1 MTKKIMLLD
10 GNSLINRAFYA
21 LPLLTTPDGTYT
33 NAVYGFLNIF
43 FKFIDEDQPEYV
55 AVAFDLPHSTFRHEK
70 FDGYKGNRKP
80 MPDELRPQI
89 QTLKGLLTRMNV
101 CTIDLPGFEA
111 DDILGT
117 LAVKSLALGLAP
129 VIVSGDRDML
139 QLCTD
144 TLEVRIPRTKGGKTE
159 IERYFERDVVEKI
172 GVTPAEYIDVKALM
186 GDASDNIPGVAGIGE
201 KTALKLIQE
210 FGSVE
215 AAIKASEENAASVKP
230 PKAAQNLAANADIA
244 ILSKHL
250 ATIVTDAPVDFSLE
264 DAGTDGFYNPES
276 QEEIVRL
283 GFKSYFER
291 FSTYTLSAVQGI
303 SDKNETPSADYS
315 VIESSAELV
324 KYAADLPRYSAV
336 AFATIGDDGELEGMS
351 VSHAERCAVFVRFG
365 EDLTQKQGLEVL
377 APFLESEHP
386 KAVLDYKRELT
397 VLSANGVS
405 LRGVVFD
412 ASLAAYVADSSKAS
426 YSHADISL
434 DFLNEPS
441 PTLGDILGKGK
452 ARRKISEVAAAELLG
467 AVCQESDVV
476 LRAMPL
482 LERRIEDNGQSEL
495 FREIEMPLA
504 RVLYDMETYGINMS
518 KEELVAFGRKLDANI
533 QELTDDIYS
542 LAGEVFNI
550 NSPSQL
556 GVILFEKLGL
566 KGSKKTKTGYSTAA
580 DVLEK
585 LAGKHPIVGRVLKYR
600 TFAKLK
606 STYVDGLIPL
616 INPDT
621 GKLHSTFSQT
631 VTSTGRISSSEPNL
645 QNIPIRLELG
655 RELRRAFIPSSS
667 DYVFLDGDYNQIELR
682 VLAHLSGDETL
693 IGAFNED
700 QDIHRLTASQVFGTH
715 FDLVTPGQRSAAK
728 AVNFGIVYGMGA
740 YSLSQDLSISVKEAE
755 SYIAGYFARYPRVKT
770 FMDKTVETAR
780 SLGYAETLFGRRRPI
795 PELGSSNFN
804 LRAFGERAAMN
815 MPIQGTAADII
826 KIAMVRVHRRLTEAG
841 FRSRLILQVH
851 DELLLE
857 AHREE
862 LEDVRQL
869 LKTEMEGS
877 AQLTVPLLCSFH
889 VGESWYDA
897 K

>member
-43 FKFIDEDQPEYV
+43 FKLLDEDQPEYV
-55 AVAFDLPHSTFRHEK
+55 AVAFDLPHPTFRHEQ
-70 FDGYKGNRKP
+70 FDCYKGNRKP

-89 QTLKGLLTRMNV
+89 QTLKGLLAKMNV
-101 CTIDLPGFEA
+101 CTFDLAGFEA

-117 LAVKSLALGLAP
+117 LSAKSLALGLAP
-129 VIVSGDRDML
+129 IIVSGDRDML

-144 TLEVRIPRTKGGKTE
+144 TLEVRIPKTKGGKTE
-159 IERYFERDVVEKI
+159 IERYFERDVIEKI
-172 GVTPAEYIDVKALM
+172 GVTPKEYIDVKALM
-186 GDASDNIPGVAGIGE
+186 GDASDNIPGVTGIGE

-210 FGSVE
+210 YGSVE
-215 AAIKASEENAASVKP
+215 AAIKASVENAALRP
-230 PKAAQNLAANADIA
+230 TKAAQSLAANADIA

-264 DAGTDGFYNPES
+264 DVGTDGFYNPDS
-276 QEEIVRL
+276 REEIVRL

-291 FSTYTLSAVQGI
+291 FSTNTLGGLQNVEILTRAV
-303 SDKNETPSADYS
+303 NDYS
-315 VIESSAELV
+315 IIESEQGLRAYVVALPS
-324 KYAADLPRYSAV
+324 YAPV
-336 AFATIGDDGELEGMS
+336 AFASISANGAFTGISISRSEHS
-351 VSHAERCAVFVRFG
+351 AVFVRFG
-365 EDLTQKQGLEVL
+365 ENLPKNLALEILT
-377 APFLESEHP
+377 PFFESEQA
-386 KAVLDYKRELT
+386 KTVLDYKRELT
-397 VLSANGVS
+397 VLHAQGVN
-405 LRGVVFD
+405 LREVVFD
-412 ASLAAYVADSSKAS
+412 ASLASYVVDSSKSS
-426 YSHADISL
+426 YSYADISQ
-434 DFLNEPS
+434 DFLNEPAR
-441 PTLGDILGKGK
+441 TLEDILGKGK
-452 ARRKISEVAAAELLG
+452 SRMKLENIGEAELLE
-467 AVCQESDVV
+467 AVCRESDVI
-476 LRAMPL
+476 LRATPEL
-482 LERRIEDNGQSEL
+482 INRIKANDQSEL
-495 FREIEMPLA
+495 FHETELPLA
-504 RVLYDMETYGINMS
+504 RVLHDMETLGINVC
-518 KEELVAFGRKLDANI
+518 KDELVEFGNRLDASI
-533 QELTDDIYS
+533 QELTEDIYG
-542 LAGEVFNI
+542 LAGEDFNI

-566 KGSKKTKTGYSTAA
+566 RGSKKTKTGYSTAA

-585 LAGKHPIVGRVLKYR
+585 LSSKHPIIGRVLKYR
-600 TFAKLK
+600 TYAKLK

-616 INPDT
+616 INTDT

-631 VTSTGRISSSEPNL
+631 ITATGRISSSEPNL

-655 RELRRAFIPSSS
+655 RELRKAFIPSSS
-667 DYVFLDGDYNQIELR
+667 EYVFLDGDYNQIELR

-693 IGAFNED
+693 INAFNED
-700 QDIHRLTASQVFGTH
+700 QDIHRLTASQVFDAP

-740 YSLSQDLSISVKEAE
+740 YSLSQDLNISVKEAE
-755 SYIAGYFARYPRVKT
+755 SYIAGYFSRYPRVKT
-770 FMDKTVETAR
+770 FMDETVKTAR
-780 SLGYAETLFGRRRPI
+780 KLGYVTTLFGRRRPI
-795 PELGSSNFN
+795 PEIGSSNFN

-826 KIAMVRVHRRLTEAG
+826 KIAMVRVHRRLNEGG

-862 LEDVRQL
+862 LDDVRQM

-877 AQLTVPLLCSFH
+877 ARLAVPLVCSFH
-889 VGESWYDA
+889 TGESWYDA